1 MSKKAGDITVKGQEI
16 EQRDLRAGELGPLVK
31 LLHKKYEGLTLN
43 ATIHLKDW
51 QGGI

>member
-1 MSKKAGDITVKGQEI
+1 MKGQEI
-16 EQRDLRAGELGPLVK
+16 DQRDFRAGEWNPLVK
-31 LLHKKYEGLTLN
+31 LLHNKHEGLTSN